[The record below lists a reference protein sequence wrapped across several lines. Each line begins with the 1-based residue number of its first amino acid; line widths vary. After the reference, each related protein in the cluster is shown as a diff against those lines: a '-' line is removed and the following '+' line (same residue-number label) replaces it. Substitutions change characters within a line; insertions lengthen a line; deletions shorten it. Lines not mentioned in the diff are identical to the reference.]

1 MKIIRRTSFLIALAA
16 TALLAG
22 CGTMDMGD
30 VYRGDRGDRG
40 PNDPYYDRTGSDVQ
54 GTVVRVN
61 TRDRLIFLDRRN
73 SGGRYGLRNDG
84 DQSDTGAEIAVYYDN
99 RTEVQYQGRSYRPED
114 LEPGDRIQADITGRS
129 GEGLLARTIQV
140 VYDASS
146 NGSVPYD
153 DRADRGTRDPYNGG
167 VRDNP
172 YDRGGQGDT
181 MTELRGTVRSVDTR
195 NQTVEIQPSSS
206 SSLYDSRDSSD
217 RSGVVVVEYDSRT
230 TVEFQGRRYDPT
242 NLERGDEVEI
252 AIRRDRDRGDRL
264 TADQITVV
272 GEGQGG
278 RR

>member
-99 RTEVQYQGRSYRPED
+99 RTEVQY
-114 LEPGDRIQADITGRS
+114 S